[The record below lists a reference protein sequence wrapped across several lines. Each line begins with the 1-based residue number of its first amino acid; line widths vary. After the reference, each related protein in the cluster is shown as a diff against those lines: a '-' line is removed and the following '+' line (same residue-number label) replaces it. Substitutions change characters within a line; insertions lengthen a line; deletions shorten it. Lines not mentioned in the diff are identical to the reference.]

1 MTEERESDDGT
12 VDTAVAGERDVSEME
27 TDAPV
32 NQPEASE
39 LAAIRAQLN
48 NLEQVLGQLVTAAD
62 QLSERANLIPKQVRQ
77 LGSKVDDMTESISQP
92 RLRDLLHS
100 ILLLYDLVEQM
111 SRAAG
116 MDEDNGRNYQVL
128 RDQLL
133 QILRVNGITSIPT
146 NGIFDPALHKAVAIL
161 PCETP
166 AEDGQIAQV
175 YRAGFQTERAVLR
188 YAEVVVKRFQVSDLI
203 D

>member
-1 MTEERESDDGT
+1 MTQESDSDGGV
-12 VDTAVAGERDVSEME
+12 VDTAVAVERDMPEME

-48 NLEQVLGQLVTAAD
+48 NLEQVVGQLATAVD
-62 QLSERANLIPKQVRQ
+62 LLSERTNLIPKQVRQ

-111 SRAAG
+111 SRAV
-116 MDEDNGRNYQVL
+116 DSDVDNGRHYQVL

-133 QILRVNGITSIPT
+133 QILRVNGITFIPT
-146 NGIFDPALHKAVAIL
+146 DGAAFDPALHKAVATL
-161 PCETP
+161 PCETL

-188 YAEVVVKRFQVSDLI
+188 YAEVVVKRYQVSD
-203 D
+203 